1 MNQQVYNFLKA
12 EAQSDR
18 AKSLASLHL
27 LTNHPAGIGDH
38 STKDYWG
45 NCNEALRLL
54 ASADESTTQ
63 KTDVSGL
70 RLSLTPSTTEKC
82 ERCWHH
88 SDTVGMHPEHATLCG
103 RCVTNIAGEGEVR
116 HFA

>member
-18 AKSLASLHL
+18 AKALASLHL

-38 STKDYWG
+38 STNDYWS

-54 ASADESTTQ
+54 ASADE
-63 KTDVSGL
+63 
-70 RLSLTPSTTEKC
+70 RLETLEKYFNTPAPVV
-82 ERCWHH
+82 EREI
-88 SDTVGMHPEHATLCG
+88 DAE
-103 RCVTNIAGEGEVR
+103 EEE
-116 HFA
+116 